1 MAQQIAE
8 EIFHIESVVNIP
20 DIAAPACPGE
30 SSKKGKRT
38 LHSLFCFF
46 AHVKRSTPTELKKKR
61 A

>member
-30 SSKKGKRT
+30 SSKK
-38 LHSLFCFF
+38 
-46 AHVKRSTPTELKKKR
+46 
-61 A
+61 